1 MLLEKKRWIN
11 MKNREEDKQRQA
23 TENGNSIRS
32 GEERGIRVKRKK
44 IEREDKKRMEREDMN
59 LDSRRL

>member
-1 MLLEKKRWIN
+1 

-32 GEERGIRVKRKK
+32 GKERGIRVKRKK
-44 IEREDKKRMEREDMN
+44 IERENMKRIEREEMN